1 VKLGLPAARRSAA
14 LRPLLG
20 RIAEAIGPVG
30 LVAVAVMATCIGYYA
45 GSIAPLRDEIS
56 ALHEARDLAARR
68 SSTAAPAG
76 PRADRV
82 AEFAAFFP
90 AEDSAGRWLGR
101 IYEIAAR
108 EGLRLQ
114 QGEYRM
120 SDADAL
126 DMRQY
131 RVTLPV
137 RGSYVQ
143 IRRFVGRVLEE
154 VPPAA
159 LSQLSF
165 QREHIG
171 TPGLEARIELTLH
184 LRARRVA
191 SSAGQ
196 PTATQSVARS
206 VAEAGP

>member
-1 VKLGLPAARRSAA
+1 MKLALPRAGSPLA
-14 LRPLLG
+14 LRTLLA
-20 RIAEAIGPVG
+20 RLAERIGPVG
-30 LVAVAVMATCIGYYA
+30 LIAVAVLASCLGYYG
-45 GSIAPLRDEIS
+45 GSIAPLQAEVA
-56 ALHEARDLAARR
+56 ALHEARTLAARNASR
-68 SSTAAPAG
+68 APSG

-90 AEDSAGRWLGR
+90 AEDSSARWLAR
-101 IYEIAAR
+101 IYDIAAR
-108 EGLRLQ
+108 EGLRLA

-120 SDADAL
+120 SDTDAL

-137 RGSYVQ
+137 RGTYPQ

-165 QREHIG
+165 QRESIG
-171 TPGLEARIELTLH
+171 SPGLEARIELTLH
-184 LRARRVA
+184 LRARRIA

-196 PTATQSVARS
+196 PTATQSAARA
-206 VAEAGP
+206 VAEAAP